1 MATYAFDEL
10 NARFIIAEEEPEHS
24 DLYLKI
30 IDLDFDSGLYSVHT
44 SEPIISLEYTVG
56 HYYTVG
62 AQMLKYSEETI
73 ETFIFGT
80 RTVFNTE

>member
-1 MATYAFDEL
+1 MATYASDEK

-24 DLYLKI
+24 ALYLKV
-30 IDLDFDSGLYSVHT
+30 IDLDFNSGLYSVHT

-62 AQMLKYSEETI
+62 AQILKYSDEAI
-73 ETFIFGT
+73 ETYIFGT
-80 RTVFNTE
+80 RTVSNTE

>member
-10 NARFIIAEEEPEHS
+10 NARFIIAEEESGHS
-24 DLYLKI
+24 AIYLKVI
-30 IDLDFDSGLYSVHT
+30 NLDFDSGLYTVHT
-44 SEPIISLEYTVG
+44 SESIPSLEYTVG